1 MDSRLRYQRSE
12 GRASAPPRPNG
23 RDHDA
28 PDEPRFPEHLTAI
41 WDALSAGLRGL
52 IIGPW
57 DGRNLNQRK
66 RIGDCVTGLR
76 DAGWTLDDCAAV
88 APRAADGLDKNSH
101 HKTLIPEIWA
111 EISGRRLDGP
121 DFSADRAASRRPAD
135 DEKRVFVV
143 GYTGLGKTMLGL
155 AMAVGMAM
163 GIGFLD
169 WRTGKSVRVLYI
181 DGEMPDALMRD
192 RITDAVRRRC
202 CEGRPDEILFAYSAD
217 DGERPGEAGRDPCGA
232 WPRFRRC
239 RPDV

>member
-41 WDALSAGLRGL
+41 WDTLSAGLCGL

-66 RIGDCVTGLR
+66 RIGDCLTGLR

-88 APRAADGLDKNSH
+88 APRAADGLGKNSH

-121 DFSADRAASRRPAD
+121 DFPPTERLLGDLLTTKSAYSWWDTRASGKPCWASRWRWAWQW
-135 DEKRVFVV
+135 ELASW
-143 GYTGLGKTMLGL
+143 TGGQASPFGCSISTAKC
-155 AMAVGMAM
+155 
-163 GIGFLD
+163 
-169 WRTGKSVRVLYI
+169 RTR
-181 DGEMPDALMRD
+181 
-192 RITDAVRRRC
+192 
-202 CEGRPDEILFAYSAD
+202 
-217 DGERPGEAGRDPCGA
+217 
-232 WPRFRRC
+232 
-239 RPDV
+239 